1 MSNLLEKASILLTP
15 TAYDDGK
22 VLSVKPE
29 DGTGDFDFTRNSSA
43 TRVNSQGLIEDVQ
56 ILSSNLVSNG
66 DFSQEGSEL
75 ITNGDFSNGS
85 TDWTLG
91 TGWSI
96 GDDIATSDG
105 VSSNSN
111 LATSSRF
118 YSGSIPVKMT
128 INVTDFVSGTLKVF
142 LSSINFTNI
151 TANGDYVFYTTA
163 DRADGKMYLKS
174 VNFNGSVT
182 NVSVKEVGQ
191 DWTLGTGWS
200 IGDDIANASGSANAN
215 ISQNSFLT
223 IGNKYKVTYTV
234 LNASTGARVG
244 LAPNGST
251 VQNIRTENGTY
262 TEVYEAVN
270 TSFYI
275 RNLWNNDVGLSV
287 SNISVVEITEDT
299 NLPRINYE
307 GFSYQDALGSELV
320 VNGDFAT
327 DSNWFKDANWTIAN
341 GKATSTGGGR
351 MFQSIPFLETNI
363 GTTVKVSFDII
374 DVTAN
379 GVVVNCYGGVS
390 QLFTTVGTHTFTT
403 TTTNNTNLYFNNA
416 GAGNLIGSI
425 DNVSVKEVL
434 GQEVVPDSGCGSWL
448 FEPQSTNLIITSDSG
463 VYGSS
468 PASGILTTAP
478 DGTNTAV
485 RPVPNTG
492 SNRYTGQISGGI
504 YATNTKI
511 TYSWYRKRI
520 STPVI
525 DTYVGDLQPNILV
538 NVTQVGSTIQIKS
551 DINGFDRFSATFNI
565 TDGSL
570 ASNIRL
576 YFGAIIGTGNSSIA
590 YWGHQLEVGSYAT
603 SIIPTSGSTVTRLQ
617 DAAFGS
623 GSSDLINSTEG
634 VLYAEIAA
642 LSDSVSFFLGV
653 YGSSNSRVRLTF
665 GPSSIK
671 GQVFNGSYQC
681 RISSVQTISNNNK
694 IALKYKQD
702 DFALWINGVEVGTDT
717 SGLTF
722 SADTLTY
729 LNLSAYD
736 ETSNRVQGKVKCVAV
751 FKEAL
756 TDAELTCLTTDAELE
771 FLTTDET
778 SYSSSTALAPEAV
791 SYYYYSGDGSGQSN
805 LELNNEGLP
814 ILDDSNIQAAVNAY
828 LNGELEDIEL
838 WDVSNVTSIY
848 RLFQDA
854 TEFNQDISNW
864 DVSNVTNVGFMFYN
878 ATSFNQPIG
887 NWDITN
893 ITSEYN
899 GYFMPGV
906 TLSAANYDNLLIGW
920 AAKMLVAYPGG
931 SGYSISPSWNFG
943 NSVHTIGGD
952 AETAKNTLVN
962 TFNWTITDAN

>member
-425 DNVSVKEVL
+425 DNVSVKEYL

-448 FEPQSTNLIITSDSG
+448 FEPQSTNLIPNANQYFGNTVYYTVTPNQSSPDGENNATLFVEKTVTAFYSVTSDTASIVG
-463 VYGSS
+463 GQTYAYSFFVKYAGKQNITVNSS
-468 PASGILTTAP
+468 
-478 DGTNTAV
+478 DG
-485 RPVPNTG
+485 
-492 SNRYTGQISGGI
+492 ISGFN
-504 YATNTKI
+504 AN
-511 TYSWYRKRI
+511 
-520 STPVI
+520 I
-525 DTYVGDLQPNILV
+525 DILNGTV
-538 NVTQVGSTIQIKS
+538 NSGTAEIK
-551 DINGFDRFSATFNI
+551 DFGNGWFRVLMTRTVAAS
-565 TDGSL
+565 
-570 ASNIRL
+570 ASNAKIL
-576 YFGAIIGTGNSSIA
+576 FNFGNQTGDGVSGFYLFGYQIEQQSF
-590 YWGHQLEVGSYAT
+590 AT
-603 SIIPTSGSTVTRLQ
+603 SYIPTNGSTVTRLQ
-617 DAAFGS
+617 DAAFGA

-642 LSDSVSFFLGV
+642 LANDLTNKQISLNNGTTDDRIQLYYSA
-653 YGSSNSRVRLTF
+653 SSNQIS
-665 GPSSIK
+665 
-671 GQVFNGSYQC
+671 VFYKSQSGATAFILNHTLSDITQF
-681 RISSVQTISNNNK
+681 NK
-694 IALKYKQD
+694 VAFKWKQN
-702 DFALWINGVEVGTDT
+702 DFALWSSGVEVATQT
-717 SGLTF
+717 SGVTS
-722 SADTLTY
+722 SADTLTK
-729 LNLSAYD
+729 LDFQQFNGSAD
-736 ETSNRVQGKVKCVAV
+736 FFGKTKCVAV

-756 TDAELTCLTTDAELE
+756 TDAELTCLTT
-771 FLTTDET
+771 
-778 SYSSSTALAPEAV
+778 
-791 SYYYYSGDGSGQSN
+791 
-805 LELNNEGLP
+805 
-814 ILDDSNIQAAVNAY
+814 I
-828 LNGELEDIEL
+828 
-838 WDVSNVTSIY
+838 
-848 RLFQDA
+848 
-854 TEFNQDISNW
+854 
-864 DVSNVTNVGFMFYN
+864 
-878 ATSFNQPIG
+878 
-887 NWDITN
+887 
-893 ITSEYN
+893 
-899 GYFMPGV
+899 
-906 TLSAANYDNLLIGW
+906 
-920 AAKMLVAYPGG
+920 
-931 SGYSISPSWNFG
+931 
-943 NSVHTIGGD
+943 
-952 AETAKNTLVN
+952 
-962 TFNWTITDAN
+962 